1 MPRIKSAPI
10 ERYTREVE
18 TLTANGESFGGIEDG
33 IEATELPT
41 YEKAALWLFA
51 WSLRDPVIQRQDA
64 RLMLALVGGPTESMV
79 R

>member
-1 MPRIKSAPI
+1 MTRISSAPI

-18 TLTANGESFGGIEDG
+18 TLTASGESFGGIEDG

-41 YEKAALWLFA
+41 YQKAALWLFA
-51 WSLRDPVIQRQDA
+51 WSLRDAAIQRQDA
-64 RLMLALVGGPTESMV
+64 RLMLALVTAPTGEPA